1 MPGLQISCTIP
12 MCLAMRRSHQLVKI
26 CDVFLH
32 FLRCTLCM
40 HIEHP
45 SISRPQTQL
54 WMWGYTRW
62 FWSPCWT
69 VLQTDPW
76 EPSFCKSTHEKHPP
90 AWKKNLMPFWPLSSS
105 NQIWLHKDMRGN
117 DGLHS
122 PCQQLGSWFHV
133 PISNFS
139 PSKNRCLIIY
149 IISHLLSNCP
159 ALACANNV
167 FALLQQGCDLR
178 WSGKQPVLRL
188 GFAQALAVKC
198 GPVFHVAAL
207 AWHRILERIQPTRR
221 NMKKLRTQTDTDCQ
235 IHKKN
240 VGEERKNQLLWCE
253 TNPWDQWVRSH
264 EICKRLYHEQRRQKP
279 RE

>member
-1 MPGLQISCTIP
+1 MCIHFLDNLPDRFGVCQACKSAARSQCALQS
-12 MCLAMRRSHQLVKI
+12 RSHQLVKI
-26 CDVFLH
+26 CDVFSH
-32 FLRCTLCM
+32 FSRCTLGM

-45 SISRPQTQL
+45 SIARTMSQTQL
-54 WMWGYTRW
+54 WMWGYARW
-62 FWSPCWT
+62 FWIPACWT

-117 DGLHS
+117 YGLHS

-149 IISHLLSNCP
+149 IISHLSNCP

-167 FALLQQGCDLR
+167 FAPASAR
-178 WSGKQPVLRL
+178 LRL
-188 GFAQALAVKC
+188 EMGNSQCCAWAL
-198 GPVFHVAAL
+198 PRLWRSNAACL
-207 AWHRILERIQPTRR
+207 PCRSFGMATNSW
-221 NMKKLRTQTDTDCQ
+221 
-235 IHKKN
+235 KN
-240 VGEERKNQLLWCE
+240 S
-253 TNPWDQWVRSH
+253 TH
-264 EICKRLYHEQRRQKP
+264 
-279 RE
+279 